1 MWFAPFRLPKLQ
13 KMSAVV
19 RDDVRFS
26 THFSIFI
33 IFGHLLYHKVIQD
46 TLLIQKPHYHG
57 QFALSL
63 GKESPLT
70 FSLNSTRL
78 LRTISMVPSVLV
90 LTGFTCNKIHQCFNR
105 MMESTET
112 KAVLP
117 CFPVLRKG
125 HFDLRSYLVTTVN
138 TKWSHDHAGHMISGH
153 VTLCSRHLNKD
164 NYVDVEGLFK
174 EIYLA

>member
-1 MWFAPFRLPKLQ
+1 MY
-13 KMSAVV
+13 V
-19 RDDVRFS
+19 FS

-33 IFGHLLYHKVIQD
+33 IFGHLFYHKVIQD
-46 TLLIQKPHYHG
+46 TLLIQTPHYYR

-63 GKESPLT
+63 GKERTLT

-78 LRTISMVPSVLV
+78 IWTLSMVPSVLV
-90 LTGFTCNKIHQCFNR
+90 LTGFDCNKIHQCLNR

-112 KAVLP
+112 KAVLS

-125 HFDLRSYLVTTVN
+125 HFDLKSYLVTTVN

-153 VTLCSRHLNKD
+153 VTLCSRHLDKD
-164 NYVDVEGLFK
+164 NYVDVEGSVK
-174 EIYLA
+174 KIYLA